1 MVMHQVRPHRR
12 GFSVVEILIVVSL
25 MTLLAGIV
33 IPTFHSGT
41 HSQLVSAADLLVAEL
56 DYARQLA
63 VSNDTTYKFT
73 FELPGNRFFFE
84 HSGTDTTFDFLP
96 STPFRRQDDPDN
108 RQYTLFADTPRLG
121 IKVNLYAVYK
131 LSPQP
136 VAVNDLEFGPLG
148 ATTRSSQTVVWLRS
162 GTGDSQRYIS
172 IHIHP
177 VTGLATVG
185 SYTRVGPGAIV
196 RSSGQQSASE
206 WQDPVLH
213 SHGMQLL
220 GGPKR

>member
-1 MVMHQVRPHRR
+1 MYQVRPHQR
-12 GFSVVEILIVVSL
+12 GFSVVEILIVVGL

-63 VSNDTTYKFT
+63 VSNDTTYQFT

-96 STPFRRQDDPDN
+96 STPFRRQDDPGN
-108 RQYTLFADTPRLG
+108 RQYTLFADAAPRLG
-121 IKVNLYAVYK
+121 IKVHLHAVYK

-148 ATTRSSQTVVWLRS
+148 ASARSEETVVWLRS

-185 SYTRVGPGAIV
+185 MYTRFGPGAIV
-196 RSSGQQSASE
+196 ESLGQQSANK
-206 WQDPVLH
+206 WQNQVSD
-213 SHGMQLL
+213 SHEIQFF
-220 GGPKR
+220 GGSVG